1 MRAREYLDIYKGY
14 GWRIPESE
22 LGSGKTFRVRF
33 SEAKGGNPATVAL
46 IGSLEKTAGASASA
60 YAIAFTPTEFVAALA
75 SLVGKTVYAHLSDGA
90 VWRDTFPFLVTD
102 TDPDLLPPLL

>member
-14 GWRIPESE
+14 GWRIAESE
-22 LGSGKTFRVRF
+22 LGSGKTLRVRF
-33 SEAKGGNPATVAL
+33 SEAKGGNPASVAL
-46 IGSLEKTAGASASA
+46 IGSLQKTATASANA
-60 YAIAFTPTEFVAALA
+60 YTIAFTPTDFVDLA

-102 TDPDLLPPLL
+102 TDPDLLPALTS